1 MSMPLHPNLA
11 RIGAAYDQV
20 QARAA
25 SGEISATQARAEIMH
40 LVARDDE
47 GVLWSIDPSS
57 GNWMRRT
64 IAGELVFDTPPTYG
78 VATPT
83 AHDLTRS
90 PTGAFNPDSNLIFHE
105 VDEVALLGE
114 RSLRGAT
121 RRPVATSA
129 GSRSAWHLPV
139 PALAAAAVVA
149 LVALA
154 VVLLR

>member
-1 MSMPLHPNLA
+1 MPLHPNLA

-25 SGEISATQARAEIMH
+25 RGEISASQARAEIMH

-90 PTGAFNPDSNLIFHE
+90 PTGVFNPDSNLIFHE
-105 VDEVALLGE
+105 VDEVALLGD

-121 RRPVATSA
+121 RRP
-129 GSRSAWHLPV
+129 GRDSRSARGQRTLPLV
-139 PALAAAAVVA
+139 AATIAAAAFVTLIA
-149 LVALA
+149 LLW
-154 VVLLR
+154 

>member
-1 MSMPLHPNLA
+1 MPLHPNLA

-25 SGEISATQARAEIMH
+25 RGEITAAQARAEIMH

-64 IAGELVFDTPPTYG
+64 IAGEQVFDTPPTYG

-83 AHDLTRS
+83 AHDLARS
-90 PTGAFNPDSNLIFHE
+90 PTGAFNPDSQLIFHE
-105 VDEVALLGE
+105 VDEALLLGE

-121 RRPVATSA
+121 RRPARVASATSRSRTWALWLA
-129 GSRSAWHLPV
+129 GAV
-139 PALAAAAVVA
+139 IAAVAAA
-149 LVALA
+149 L
-154 VVLLR
+154 VLLR